1 MASAGIIG
9 MGSWGSALA
18 YALGSHGHHVTMWS
32 KFEMK
37 SKCFKKSMS
46 ISQSF
51 PASYFLKRYLRQ
63 YL

>member
-32 KFEMK
+32 KFEDEVKML
-37 SKCFKKSMS
+37 SKK
-46 ISQSF
+46 
-51 PASYFLKRYLRQ
+51 A
-63 YL
+63 